1 MPATSWSDWSKRIIK
16 FLFYILTWS
25 LIIQAGRAEL
35 NFIAIDTCTSI
46 WICTRVNRE
55 IRGSGERTSFIHK
68 KYVCRLFLANQQ
80 STNDEYNHYTHNL
93 STDNVPLSAHTNNYL
108 IKLVILLNK
117 TSSLPGPANFPNII
131 RIILEVLPCPFS
143 ANMTIFSSYTST
155 LYYTLKL
162 TNIIWIAAR
171 DDWNH
176 VYVIQYIR
184 QLVNLARWL
193 KKYGYSPA
201 SYVDSHE

>member
-35 NFIAIDTCTSI
+35 YFIAIDTCTSI

-55 IRGSGERTSFIHK
+55 IRGSGERTSLIHK

-80 STNDEYNHYTHNL
+80 STNNEYNHYTQSNL

-108 IKLVILLNK
+108 IKLISRRNK
-117 TSSLPGPANFPNII
+117 TGRLPGPANFCNII
-131 RIILEVLPCPFS
+131 RIILEVLPCRFS
-143 ANMTIFSSYTST
+143 ANMKMFSSYTNT
-155 LYYTLKL
+155 RYYTLKF
-162 TNIIWIAAR
+162 
-171 DDWNH
+171 D
-176 VYVIQYIR
+176 
-184 QLVNLARWL
+184 
-193 KKYGYSPA
+193 
-201 SYVDSHE
+201 